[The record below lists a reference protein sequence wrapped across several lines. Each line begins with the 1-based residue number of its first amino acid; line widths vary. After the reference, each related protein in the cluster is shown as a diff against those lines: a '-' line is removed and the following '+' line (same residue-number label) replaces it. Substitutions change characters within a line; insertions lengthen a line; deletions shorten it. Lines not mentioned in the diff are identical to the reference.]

1 MLMRSVEEGSWL
13 VPACLECH
21 VNLSA
26 AARRPWRKL
35 LMRLQREDAVAL
47 EVVVAAGSVEAAL
60 AAAGLER
67 LLLRLLRSKNQM
79 PTLEVTETLWL
90 WMLGLLW

>member
-1 MLMRSVEEGSWL
+1 
-13 VPACLECH
+13 
-21 VNLSA
+21 
-26 AARRPWRKL
+26 
-35 LMRLQREDAVAL
+35 MRLQREDAVAL